1 MKALVLLFLLLPALV
16 RAQAPAACSCS
27 RNLAETQRLLATN
40 YAGYRDKVTAATKPR
55 LDSLTAALQP
65 QADTARA
72 GSCYKVLQQYMR
84 FFKDMH
90 VQLADNK
97 PMQLNKD
104 SIRARYAG
112 TERLPWTRASFRAY
126 LDDPA
131 RPKKPLEG
139 IWRDGG
145 GPDYVVGIVAAK
157 NGRYQGFV
165 LKADSLFWLPGQVKF
180 SFDDPAAGP
189 ATARYFMRNHSLEQ
203 RPVQVVRDGELVING
218 SWYRTYP
225 RPMAGPA
232 ATAGPL
238 SFRMLDDTTA
248 LYRIASFDGDLRLKI
263 DSLTKAN
270 AANLARTRL
279 LILDV
284 RGNGGGSDASYGSL
298 VPYLYTNPVVEVSTA
313 LYSTPDN
320 NIRYA
325 SALFPGM
332 TASEKRYYA
341 KLKKR
346 LDAHLGQFVPMSTHG
361 QTYTV
366 RRKRRQLHPA
376 LTRVAVLQNRY
387 CASTTE
393 QFLLLAR
400 QSKKTTTFGENS
412 GGVLDYSNVQY
423 QPLPCYNLRLGWST
437 SRSFRIARGEGI
449 DNVGLAPTVA
459 LDPAAPDLVEQVR
472 AWYRQRR

>member
-16 RAQAPAACSCS
+16 RAQAPAACSCA

-55 LDSLTAALQP
+55 LDSLLAALQP

-97 PMQLNKD
+97 PVQLNKD
-104 SIRARYAG
+104 SIRAQYAG
-112 TERLPWTRASFRAY
+112 TERLPWTRATFRAY

-139 IWRDGG
+139 IWRDSG

-157 NGRYQGFV
+157 DGRYQGFV

-203 RPVQVVRDGELVING
+203 RPVQLVRDGELVING

-225 RPMAGPA
+225 RPVAGPA

-325 SALFPGM
+325 NALFPGM

-437 SRSFRIARGEGI
+437 SRSFRMARGEGI